1 MGTVIFSEID
11 RAVIARRG
19 RNLEYFTIVWA
30 TLEGTIALV
39 TAIKSNSLS
48 LAGFGFESLIE
59 VVSGAALLWRIS
71 HEMNHHRR
79 HRAEHVSLRIA
90 GVCLLA
96 LGGYLLIEA
105 TSNLWMNRG
114 SEMNW
119 IGVGVTTAA
128 LICMPLLSRAKRK
141 VGRVLNSTAMMT
153 DAKQTDFC
161 MYQAAIVLFGLIVH
175 AAFRHRLGRQCSGFA
190 ARSPA
195 AAGGHPFLER
205 PSLLHPPFPCP
216 LKLSSK

>member
-1 MGTVIFSEID
+1 MGTAIYSKMD

-19 RNLEYFTIVWA
+19 RNLEYFTIAWA
-30 TLEGTIALV
+30 TLEATIALI

-48 LAGFGFESLIE
+48 LAGFGFDSLIE
-59 VVSGAALLWRIS
+59 VVSGAALLWRMS
-71 HEMNHHRR
+71 HEMDHHRR

-96 LGGYLLIEA
+96 LGCYVLIEA
-105 TSNLWMNRG
+105 TSNLWMHRS

-141 VGRVLNSTAMMT
+141 VGRALNSTAMMT
-153 DAKQTDFC
+153 SGDRALRPTSPC
-161 MYQAAIVLFGLIVH
+161 RI
-175 AAFRHRLGRQCSGFA
+175 RHRLGRQCSGFA
-190 ARSPA
+190 AGSPA
-195 AAGGHPFLER
+195 AAGRHPFPER

-216 LKLSSK
+216 LKLSSR